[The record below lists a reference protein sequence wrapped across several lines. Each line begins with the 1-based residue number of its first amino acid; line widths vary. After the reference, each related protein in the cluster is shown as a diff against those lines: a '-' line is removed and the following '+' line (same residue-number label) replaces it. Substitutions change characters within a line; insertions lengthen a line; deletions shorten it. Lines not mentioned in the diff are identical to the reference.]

1 MYLSSTWLSD
11 FSLHSTCR
19 SAYGGPALFN
29 WFCGKD
35 DHRIIVDQR
44 KARRME
50 APPRSI
56 VLPPTTSIKYQ
67 AKNMT
72 KKRAIFENLTI
83 FLGEIDRK
91 GVTDGEKNGR
101 KMCLGNEDGMELW
114 KG

>member
-50 APPRSI
+50 APPSI
-56 VLPPTTSIKYQ
+56 HCAATYDIYQ
-67 AKNMT
+67 ISS
-72 KKRAIFENLTI
+72 KKHDKKEGDF
-83 FLGEIDRK
+83 
-91 GVTDGEKNGR
+91 
-101 KMCLGNEDGMELW
+101 
-114 KG
+114 